1 MKKQFY
7 TYIHINP
14 ETFEIFYVG
23 KGIGNRAYS
32 KAKRNTEWKKYIE
45 LLQTDFKVLIVKDN
59 QSSEEAEEL
68 EQMLIT
74 KIGSVIEGGTLLNRD
89 GLGFNPNMLISISI
103 EEEEKKEKSK
113 YFGWSDED
121 IISDL
126 LSFPNFKSGELAE
139 KRFEEITEEF
149 NEVYDDIEEYNED
162 MLYDLEQF
170 YDELESLITEHKHS
184 SISKK
189 ELVEELDSLEEDIKE
204 FREENE
210 EDINEIIEK
219 ALSPI
224 EREIKKL
231 KKEKHS

>member
-7 TYIHINP
+7 TYIHLNP
-14 ETFEIFYVG
+14 KTFEIFYIG

-45 LLQTDFKVLIVKDN
+45 SLQIDFKVLIVKDN

-89 GLGFNPNMLISISI
+89 GLGFNPNMLISIG
-103 EEEEKKEKSK
+103 EEEKRNEKSK

-121 IISDL
+121 IIADL
-126 LSFPNFKSGELAE
+126 LSFPNFKSGELTE
-139 KRFEEITEEF
+139 KRFEEITEGF
-149 NEVYDDIEEYNED
+149 NEMYDDIEEYNED
-162 MLYDLEQF
+162 MLFDIEQF
-170 YDELESLITEHKHS
+170 YDGLESLISEHKHS

-189 ELVEELDSLEEDIKE
+189 EFVEELESIEEDIEE
-204 FREENE
+204 FREENKE
-210 EDINEIIEK
+210 EINHIIEK
-219 ALSPI
+219 ALLPI
-224 EREIKKL
+224 EKEIKKL
-231 KKEKHS
+231 KIENHS

>member
-7 TYIHINP
+7 TYIHLNP

-23 KGIGNRAYS
+23 KGIANRAYS
-32 KAKRNTEWKKYIE
+32 KTKRNTEWKKYIE
-45 LLQTDFKVLIVKDN
+45 SLQIDFKVLIVSDN

-89 GLGFNPNMLISISI
+89 GLGFNPNMLISIG
-103 EEEEKKEKSK
+103 EEEKKNEKPK
-113 YFGWSDED
+113 YFSWSDND

-139 KRFEEITEEF
+139 KRLEEIAEGF
-149 NEVYDDIEEYNED
+149 NKVYDDIEEYSED
-162 MLYDLEQF
+162 MLFDLEQF
-170 YDELESLITEHKHS
+170 YDDLESLISEHKHS
-184 SISKK
+184 SNSKK
-189 ELVEELDSLEEDIKE
+189 EFVEELKSIEEDIEE

-210 EDINEIIEK
+210 EKINEIIEK
-219 ALSPI
+219 ALWPI
-224 EREIKKL
+224 EKEIKKL
-231 KKEKHS
+231 KKENYS

>member
-7 TYIHINP
+7 TYIHLNP

-23 KGIGNRAYS
+23 KGIANRAYS
-32 KAKRNTEWKKYIE
+32 KTKRNTEWKKYIE
-45 LLQTDFKVLIVKDN
+45 SLQIDFKVLIVSDN

-89 GLGFNPNMLISISI
+89 GLGFNPNMLISIG
-103 EEEEKKEKSK
+103 EEEKKNEKPK
-113 YFGWSDED
+113 YFSWSDND

-139 KRFEEITEEF
+139 KRLEEIAEGF
-149 NEVYDDIEEYNED
+149 NKVYDDIEEYSED
-162 MLYDLEQF
+162 MLFDLEQF
-170 YDELESLITEHKHS
+170 YDDLESLISEHKHS
-184 SISKK
+184 SNSKK
-189 ELVEELDSLEEDIKE
+189 EFVEELKSIEEDIEE

-210 EDINEIIEK
+210 EKINEIIEK
-219 ALSPI
+219 ALRPI
-224 EREIKKL
+224 EKEIKKL
-231 KKEKHS
+231 KKENYS